1 MERNVGD
8 KFDYNGITLMV
19 EIAKEDDVM
28 GCDGCYFYNN
38 MECEINCVQIHN
50 GVGQCCDRD
59 DNRLVIFKQVDIK
72 PTYPMYR
79 IATKKRKYST
89 TPIVRVTLD
98 GNGNEQEDIVICV
111 VLPKKDGDVL
121 SNTIIELL
129 NK

>member
-1 MERNVGD
+1 MEKMKCV
-8 KFDYNGITLMV
+8 
-19 EIAKEDDVM
+19 
-28 GCDGCYFYNN
+28 GCYHNN
-38 MECEINCVQIHN
+38 NCLINMHMYDNIVN
-50 GVGQCCDRD
+50 GCAFFV
-59 DNRLVIFKQVDIK
+59 KAK

-121 SNTIIELL
+121 SNTIVELL